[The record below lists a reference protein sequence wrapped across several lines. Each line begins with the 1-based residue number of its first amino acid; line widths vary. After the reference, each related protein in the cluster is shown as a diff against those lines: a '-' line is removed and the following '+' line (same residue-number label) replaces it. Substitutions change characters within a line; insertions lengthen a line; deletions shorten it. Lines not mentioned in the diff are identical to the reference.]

1 MTKKLLV
8 LFAMALCF
16 ATAALAQPR
25 AIGGRIFG
33 DWEVSYQ
40 HQLGEKNMLQVE
52 VGLPPLFNRFGGV
65 HAAATYDWIFPITS
79 WTEEGSWNWYAGV
92 GAGLGVNYYTRYY
105 NKPEDAAPGDG
116 RYCLF
121 MGVAGRIGVE
131 YNFWFPL
138 QLSLDYRPIIG
149 PAFRHG
155 FHEYG
160 MTSIAL
166 SVRYKFN

>member
-1 MTKKLLV
+1 MKKKLLT
-8 LFAMALCF
+8 LLAAILCF
-16 ATAALAQPR
+16 SAFLAAQPR

-40 HQLGEKNMLQVE
+40 HQLGERNMIEAE
-52 VGLPPLFNRFGGV
+52 VGFPAVFNIFGGL

-79 WTEEGSWNWYAGV
+79 WEEEGSWNWYAGV
-92 GAGLGVNYYTRYY
+92 GAGLGANYYRYR
-105 NKPEDAAPGDG
+105 KDQEHPEDVNGH
-116 RYCLF
+116 YCMF
-121 MGVAGRIGVE
+121 VGVAGRIGVE

-138 QLSLDYRPIIG
+138 QLSLDYRPVIG
-149 PAFRHG
+149 PAFGHG

-160 MTSIAL
+160 MTSIAF